1 MQKWCCGYGLV
12 FLQGGVFFRGMPLDT
27 FMAETMSCLG
37 SGIQDGG
44 CMGGGSGRGRM
55 GHGLMV
61 VMAE

>member
-1 MQKWCCGYGLV
+1 MVLWLR
-12 FLQGGVFFRGMPLDT
+12 FSFFARRSLFRDMPLDT